1 MNLYLSISQNTRD
14 LQNIFIILF
23 LIAGLFLMLNKSLFS
38 RRFSLNIT
46 SPNIY
51 IFEFEAQ
58 AKKLLSLYNI
68 NNFLIK
74 LLAYVLF
81 SLALIKLHQTTKVI
95 NFNQNLFPIFF
106 KSFLIYI
113 IVKFLLEELYLR
125 GIKQSQFID
134 KVRLIR
140 LTYENYVAF
149 YLIIFSFLIFYFPYH
164 SSIIFDI
171 IISISAIWLIL
182 VLFNFFRNLNKHI
195 EIKNYQIFLYLC
207 LSEILPIITVI
218 GWIIFQIL

>member
-1 MNLYLSISQNTRD
+1 MSPYLSITQNSSD

-38 RRFSLNIT
+38 KRFSLNMT

-58 AKKLLSLYNI
+58 SKKLISLYNI

-81 SLALIKLHQTTKVI
+81 SLALLKLRETAKSINYDQT
-95 NFNQNLFPIFF
+95 LFPLFF
-106 KSFLIYI
+106 KSFLIYS

-125 GIKQSQFID
+125 GIKKTQFID

-164 SSIIFDI
+164 SFIIFDI
-171 IISISAIWLIL
+171 IISISVIWLIL
-182 VLFNFFRNLNKHI
+182 VLLNFSSNLNKHI